1 MANTP
6 KKHRF
11 CDDAPENINL
21 QKFLDC
27 EINIQ
32 KLNGDGPLA
41 SKDAD
46 ATKENITGICRKWK
60 RFCEFR
66 NEQYWRAAI
75 QKCNKGTTMMFLRY
89 ICENYRIRTFSSVH
103 QYLLQFKQLYNRV
116 NGRHMDT
123 NDAKEVLKY
132 LDTILTKEFT
142 LRREKTAKPVL
153 GADDLILLL
162 THHWARDTSIF
173 PTEDQRLALATIMLL
188 LIYTGCRPAELV
200 DAAKGKIAIGRDQTY
215 EDDNWDNECEGL
227 DETKDDDPIYENPE
241 PWVDPKISDYDDKD
255 DEDILTREY
264 KAFCY
269 EDIRLWIVRNPTPGE
284 RDLLGMEITLAHHKG
299 ANRNPKPT
307 TFLFH
312 EEALPIL
319 CPVSH
324 ILAIAI
330 RDNAIKV
337 DGFTHAK
344 PFFTSNLQD
353 PTKAVLVHWK
363 PEKLKV
369 PIFRQ
374 AVWTFD
380 GLSTSEHKALRYSTF
395 AYYLDRLG
403 WAAGFAQKLTSYC
416 FRRGTGNAVDGA
428 ATTAVRDQ
436 VMRHNPQT
444 GVFCG
449 SYINEKVRFIVQD
462 AVLDQPTNIGFLRA
476 FTHMSLTC
484 DPRAPIDVP
493 EEILKALPPDPEI
506 MELKREREEY
516 KRQYRSYNRAP
527 PEIRKECEQ
536 LRRQIDSLQKQRDRA
551 IKIEFRRDYFD
562 RIHDEELERQLKKV
576 PTNEYVEPVVH
587 HQLPE
592 RTRLQ
597 EVLCDLSRD
606 MSPSDIVSRRIR
618 TIDLMVALSYRQ
630 EQEVQHSNHSSR
642 ESSEFSEKQPL
653 CKDPFPLLSK
663 ASTLTNTLLSTV
675 RLQHHLGA
683 RVIISTQEPTISPS
697 LLDLSS
703 IVIVHR
709 FTSPEWLNS
718 LKRHLAG
725 ATSNLLDDD
734 NTDSDGL
741 ASSRGNGDNAKR
753 LFAEIVKLNIGEAL
767 LFSPSA
773 MIDVEVGSN
782 GKVVVGRLGD
792 GFLKIRV
799 RIRLTADGDKS
810 IVAA

>member
-1 MANTP
+1 MVNTSR
-6 KKHRF
+6 KRQLH
-11 CDDAPENINL
+11 CDAPENLNL
-21 QKFLDC
+21 QHFVTKRNKRQQRTKKPKLTLEDY
-27 EINIQ
+27 EANIQ
-32 KLNGDGPLA
+32 KLNGDGPLV
-41 SKDAD
+41 SNDAD

-66 NEQYWRAAI
+66 NEQDWRTAI
-75 QKCNKGTTMMFLRY
+75 RKCNKGTMMFLQY
-89 ICENYRIRTFSSVH
+89 ICENNRVRAFSSAH
-103 QYLLQFKQLYNRV
+103 QYLLQFKQLYNRI

-123 NDAKEVLKY
+123 NDAKEVFKY
-132 LDTILTKEFT
+132 LNTVLAKDFT

-200 DAAKGKIAIGRDQTY
+200 DAAKGKITTDRDQRY
-215 EDDNWDNECEGL
+215 EDDNWDNEFEGL
-227 DETKDDDPIYENPE
+227 DETKDNNPVYDHPE
-241 PWVDPKISDYDDKD
+241 PWVDPKISDYDDKNY
-255 DEDILTREY
+255 EDILTREY
-264 KAFCY
+264 KALCY

-299 ANRNPKPT
+299 ADRKPKPT

-337 DGFTHAK
+337 EGYTHAK
-344 PFFTSNLQD
+344 PFFESNLQD
-353 PTKAVLVHWK
+353 PTKAVLIHWK
-363 PEKLKV
+363 PEKLKT

-374 AVWTFD
+374 AVWAFD

-428 ATTAVRDQ
+428 ATSAVRDQ

-462 AVLDQPTNIGFLRA
+462 AVLDQPTNTGFLRA

-484 DPRAPIDVP
+484 DPRAPVDVP
-493 EEILKALPPDPEI
+493 KEVLKTLPPDPEI
-506 MELKREREEY
+506 MELTREREEY
-516 KRQYRSYNRAP
+516 KRQYGSYSRAP
-527 PEIRKECEQ
+527 LEIRKECEQ

-576 PTNEYVEPVVH
+576 STNEYVEPIVH

-606 MSPSDIVSRRIR
+606 KSPSDIVDCRIR
-618 TIDLMVALSYRQ
+618 TIDLMVALSCRQ

-642 ESSEFSEKQPL
+642 ASSESPKDQFSSRKR
-653 CKDPFPLLSK
+653 PFSPDGS
-663 ASTLTNTLLSTV
+663 
-675 RLQHHLGA
+675 REHP
-683 RVIISTQEPTISPS
+683 III
-697 LLDLSS
+697 
-703 IVIVHR
+703 
-709 FTSPEWLNS
+709 
-718 LKRHLAG
+718 
-725 ATSNLLDDD
+725 DD
-734 NTDSDGL
+734 NTEPKTKIKASPQKRQRTNYQDSL
-741 ASSRGNGDNAKR
+741 EPACPTFSKFSELNQLLRSSKK
-753 LFAEIVKLNIGEAL
+753 I
-767 LFSPSA
+767 
-773 MIDVEVGSN
+773 
-782 GKVVVGRLGD
+782 VVVIIIIIIIIPFASCISL
-792 GFLKIRV
+792 
-799 RIRLTADGDKS
+799 
-810 IVAA
+810 

>member
-1 MANTP
+1 MAR
-6 KKHRF
+6 RF

-21 QKFLDC
+21 QQFLLRRSNLQQRPKKTKLTPEDY
-27 EINIQ
+27 EINIE
-32 KLNGDGPLA
+32 KLNGNGPLA

-60 RFCEFR
+60 KFCEFR

-75 QKCNKGTTMMFLRY
+75 QKCNKGITMMFLRY
-89 ICENYRIRTFSSVH
+89 ICENYRVRTFSSVH
-103 QYLLQFKQLYNRV
+103 QYLLQFKQLYNRI

-123 NDAKEVLKY
+123 NDAKEVFKY
-132 LDTILTKEFT
+132 LDTILAKEFT

-200 DAAKGKIAIGRDQTY
+200 DAGKVKSAIDRDQTY
-215 EDDNWDNECEGL
+215 EDDNWDEEYEGL
-227 DETKDDDPIYENPE
+227 DKTKDDDPTYENPE
-241 PWVDPKISDYDDKD
+241 PWVDPKISDCDDRD
-255 DEDILTREY
+255 DEEVLTREY
-264 KAFCY
+264 KALCY

-299 ANRNPKPT
+299 ADRKPKPT

-312 EEALPIL
+312 EETLPIL

-337 DGFTHAK
+337 DGFTHAE
-344 PFFTSNLQD
+344 PFFVSNLQD

-363 PEKLKV
+363 SEKLKT

-380 GLSTSEHKALRYSTF
+380 GLSTSAHKALRYSTF

-493 EEILKALPPDPEI
+493 EEVLKDLPPDPEI
-506 MELKREREEY
+506 MELTREREEY
-516 KRQYRSYNRAP
+516 KRQYGSYRRAP
-527 PEIRKECEQ
+527 PAIRKECEQ

-562 RIHDEELERQLKKV
+562 RIHDEELEKQLQKV
-576 PTNEYVEPVVH
+576 PTNEYIEPIVH

-606 MSPSDIVSRRIR
+606 LSPSDIVSRRIR
-618 TIDLMVALSYRQ
+618 AIDLMIALSYRQ
-630 EQEVQHSNHSSR
+630 EQEVPHSNRSSR
-642 ESSEFSEKQPL
+642 VSSESPKDEPPKDQSSYE
-653 CKDPFPLLSK
+653 DPFPLVCK
-663 ASTLTNTLLSTV
+663 KTQCIICIGDDRSTYEYRTRTYATPHKMMNHVDSHLKEVPKSQRISCTHPVCQSEGLV
-675 RLQHHLGA
+675 LQHLQHFKNHVQTVHG
-683 RVIISTQEPTISPS
+683 IS
-697 LLDLSS
+697 L
-703 IVIVHR
+703 
-709 FTSPEWLNS
+709 
-718 LKRHLAG
+718 
-725 ATSNLLDDD
+725 
-734 NTDSDGL
+734 
-741 ASSRGNGDNAKR
+741 R
-753 LFAEIVKLNIGEAL
+753 L
-767 LFSPSA
+767 
-773 MIDVEVGSN
+773 
-782 GKVVVGRLGD
+782 
-792 GFLKIRV
+792 
-799 RIRLTADGDKS
+799 
-810 IVAA
+810 

>member
-1 MANTP
+1 MANTS
-6 KKHRF
+6 KKRRL

-21 QKFLDC
+21 QKFLVRRSNLQQRPKKPKLTPKDC

-75 QKCNKGTTMMFLRY
+75 QKCNKGTIMMFLRY

-264 KAFCY
+264 KALCY

-363 PEKLKV
+363 PEKLKI

-642 ESSEFSEKQPL
+642 ESSEFSEEQPL
-653 CKDPFPLLSK
+653 CKDPFPLLCK
-663 ASTLTNTLLSTV
+663 KTQCIICIGDNRSTYQYRTRTYATSHKMMNHVDSHLKEVPKFQRISCTHPVCQSEGLILKH
-675 RLQHHLGA
+675 LQHFKNHVQTVHG
-683 RVIISTQEPTISPS
+683 ISLRP
-697 LLDLSS
+697 
-703 IVIVHR
+703 
-709 FTSPEWLNS
+709 
-718 LKRHLAG
+718 
-725 ATSNLLDDD
+725 
-734 NTDSDGL
+734 
-741 ASSRGNGDNAKR
+741 
-753 LFAEIVKLNIGEAL
+753 
-767 LFSPSA
+767 
-773 MIDVEVGSN
+773 
-782 GKVVVGRLGD
+782 
-792 GFLKIRV
+792 
-799 RIRLTADGDKS
+799 
-810 IVAA
+810 